1 MREKEEALLERSKQR
16 KVEVESDKRAI
27 ELFSPSFR
35 SGVHFFCFDL
45 FLLLFFFFF
54 FFLSFFSPT
63 NPLRNRNGA
72 IHRRCSRSHR
82 LQDGKEE
89 ASSPQKR
96 QGRQGPLL
104 LVGKGLGNRGEKRLF
119 FFLFSFFCLLA
130 PPSGPRR
137 PRARGRLRGGGP
149 DHCSPGVGG

>member
-16 KVEVESDKRAI
+16 KVEVESEKEQSSCFRLRFEAACI
-27 ELFSPSFR
+27 FSVST
-35 SGVHFFCFDL
+35 SSSCSSSSSSS
-45 FLLLFFFFF
+45 
-54 FFLSFFSPT
+54 LSFFSPT

-149 DHCSPGVGG
+149 DPCSPGVGG